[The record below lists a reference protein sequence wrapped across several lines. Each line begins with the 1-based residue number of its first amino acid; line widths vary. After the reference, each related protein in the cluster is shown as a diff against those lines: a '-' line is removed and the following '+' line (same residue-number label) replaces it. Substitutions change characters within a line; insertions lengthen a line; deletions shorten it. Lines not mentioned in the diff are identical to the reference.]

1 MLGPFRIKI
10 SRHSLVLT
18 DNPDTQILLINQII
32 GHKKINKLMPH
43 TNLRV
48 KGLPVFTVIII
59 FHQQL
64 V

>member
-1 MLGPFRIKI
+1 MYVRAIQNQDFQAF
-10 SRHSLVLT
+10 LT
-18 DNPDTQILLINQII
+18 DNPYTQILLINQII